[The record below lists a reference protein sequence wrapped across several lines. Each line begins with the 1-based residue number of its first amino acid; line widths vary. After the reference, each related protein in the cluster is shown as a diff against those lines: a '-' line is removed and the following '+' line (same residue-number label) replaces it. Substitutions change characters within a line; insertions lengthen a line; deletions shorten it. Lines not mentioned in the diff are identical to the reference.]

1 MMEKQEYSQVERK
14 ILSIL
19 YAAGKPLPTERIA
32 KQLDI
37 SRITAKKY
45 LIGLE
50 KNKKVE
56 SRKEGRGVYWWL
68 NVEK

>member
-19 YAAGKPLPTERIA
+19 YAAGKALPTERIA

-68 NVEK
+68 NVK

>member
-1 MMEKQEYSQVERK
+1 MEKQEYSQMEKK
-14 ILSIL
+14 IMSIL
-19 YAAGKPLPTERIA
+19 YSAGKPLPTERIA

-50 KNKKVE
+50 KDKKVE
-56 SRKEGRGVYWWL
+56 SKKEGRAVYWWL
-68 NVEK
+68 SFSK

>member
-1 MMEKQEYSQVERK
+1 M
-14 ILSIL
+14 
-19 YAAGKPLPTERIA
+19 PTERIA

-50 KNKKVE
+50 KDKKVE
-56 SRKEGRGVYWWL
+56 SEKEGRAVYWWL
-68 NVEK
+68 SSSK